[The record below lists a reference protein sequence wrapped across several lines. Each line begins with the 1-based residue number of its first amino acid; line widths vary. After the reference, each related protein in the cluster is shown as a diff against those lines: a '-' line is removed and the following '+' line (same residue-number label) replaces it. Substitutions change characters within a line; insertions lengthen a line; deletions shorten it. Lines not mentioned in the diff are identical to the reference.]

1 MTAAGMALAGGEV
14 DDAAR
19 RPAGSGAGSPRSYC
33 CTSGRTSR
41 TSTAAA
47 RSASRS
53 ISTSKC
59 PALARIAPSFM
70 RSKCSRRRTRAR
82 AGDGD
87 EDVAA
92 RRRLQ
97 RGHDLEALH
106 PRLQRAHGID
116 LADDDLR
123 AGAARALG
131 QAAAGPAVAEDD
143 EGLPGEQD
151 VGRAQDAVERRLAG
165 AVVVVEDALGVRLV
179 DRDDRARQPPLG
191 LERAHAQQAGGR
203 LLGAADEPLAHAARE
218 RGAGASRGRRRRRG

>member
-1 MTAAGMALAGGEV
+1 MTAAGWPWP
-14 DDAAR
+14 AAR
-19 RPAGSGAGSPRSYC
+19 LTTRPEASRFRRRSPRSYC
-33 CTSGRTSR
+33 CDERQDVADLDGRGAQR
-41 TSTAAA
+41 VEVDLDVEVPGVGQDRAVLHALEVLAAQD
-47 RSASRS
+47 
-53 ISTSKC
+53 
-59 PALARIAPSFM
+59 
-70 RSKCSRRRTRAR
+70 RAR

-116 LADDDLR
+116 LADHDLR

-131 QAAAGPAVAEDD
+131 QAAPGPAVAEDD

-151 VGRAQDAVERRLAG
+151 VRRAQDAVERGLAG

-179 DRDDRARQPPLG
+179 DGDDRAASGAPRP
-191 LERAHAQQAGGR
+191 RARARAAGR
-203 LLGAADEPLAHAARE
+203 WSSPRC
-218 RGAGASRGRRRRRG
+218 RR